1 MLFSGIFASLGSIYL
16 FVVAW
21 PLSVIDIREHR
32 LPNKFVLPAF
42 PIIILGFVVA
52 SVSQNSWQQTLFALT
67 YSLVGFGIGL
77 LINRYGSLGMGDV
90 KLIAATTFA
99 LAWFDLFAP
108 VLALAAGLLLAA
120 AVILILL
127 VTGRT
132 TLSQSIALGPYL
144 LFGFVVTQILTWS
157 SYFGGFDP
165 YFFR

>member
-1 MLFSGIFASLGSIYL
+1 MLLSGVFASLGAIYL
-16 FVVAW
+16 LAVAG

-90 KLIAATTFA
+90 KLIAAMTLA

-144 LFGFVVTQILTWS
+144 LLGFVVTQILTWS

>member
-1 MLFSGIFASLGSIYL
+1 MLLSGIFASLGAIYL
-16 FVVAW
+16 LAVAG

-32 LPNKFVLPAF
+32 LPNKFILPAF
-42 PIIILGFVVA
+42 PIIIFGFVVA
-52 SVSQNSWQQTLFALT
+52 SSIENSWQQTLFALIS
-67 YSLVGFGIGL
+67 SLVAFGIGL

-90 KLIAATTFA
+90 KLIAAMTLA

-144 LFGFVVTQILTWS
+144 LLGFVVTQILTWS

>member
-1 MLFSGIFASLGSIYL
+1 
-16 FVVAW
+16 
-21 PLSVIDIREHR
+21 
-32 LPNKFVLPAF
+32 VLPAF

-90 KLIAATTFA
+90 KLIAATTLA